1 MTAYD
6 AFEHYSRLESRC
18 AELEEKMSSLTDVS
32 RFNDVAI
39 STSEAARFLGVDRKS
54 VLDYARRGLL
64 KRHRRSTDEKVM
76 LVASDVLTK
85 TAEELR
91 RAKRRLKW
99 NLKN

>member
-39 STSEAARFLGVDRKS
+39 STSEAARFVDCIGRIDKDGRGV
-54 VLDYARRGLL
+54 APCE
-64 KRHRRSTDEKVM
+64 TE
-76 LVASDVLTK
+76 
-85 TAEELR
+85 AEVES
-91 RAKRRLKW
+91 
-99 NLKN
+99 